1 MNEPPKPGWLL
12 AANSVAVI
20 GLCSLP
26 MSAGLAV
33 MASWYRA
40 GAPGGGEM
48 FLAIVVGGLF
58 CGPSMILGVCQYR
71 GTFHGDG
78 NAARDA
84 ATLAVLATL
93 TLWVFNLGGLV
104 PSVDALLGGRF
115 GQAWLFGLMIG
126 LTGFAAF
133 TAWINSRWSR
143 ILAAVDGL
151 PRRPQFSIRD
161 LLAITLWIGVVAGI
175 TRWIVVSGR

>member
-1 MNEPPKPGWLL
+1 MNQPPKPGFWLIVD
-12 AANSVAVI
+12 SVAVI
-20 GLCSLP
+20 ALCSLP

-58 CGPSMILGVCQYR
+58 CGPSMILGACQYR

-104 PSVDALLGGRF
+104 PSVDALVSGRF
-115 GQAWLFGLMIG
+115 GQAWLFGLMVG

-133 TAWINSRWSR
+133 TAWINRRWSR
-143 ILAAVDGL
+143 VLEAVDRT

-161 LLAITLWIGVVAGI
+161 LLAITLWIAAVAGI
-175 TRWIVVSGR
+175 TRWMVVVGR